1 MESNKK
7 AHVCIVIYDA
17 DGEFCKSSSGLMG
30 YEEIRERMIDAL
42 KNDRIPVIRHRGKH
56 ETVEEDNGFL
66 NDAMR
71 EKMKEMS
78 WIVSEVMKQKQHVH
92 VMNDSIVPLPMRMM
106 LDYEF
111 DGIKFHAAGNAED
124 VHKANE
130 ALLKRVFEE

>member
-1 MESNKK
+1 MESKK
-7 AHVCIVIYDA
+7 GARVTIEIYDA
-17 DGEFCKSSSGLMG
+17 DGEYCESISGLLG

-42 KNDRIPVIRHRGKH
+42 KNDGIPVIRQHGKH
-56 ETVEEDNGFL
+56 ETVEE
-66 NDAMR
+66 
-71 EKMKEMS
+71 EKKEKDFSGIAKLMTECIQD
-78 WIVSEVMKQKQHVH
+78 WGNPEEIWKVAPT
-92 VMNDSIVPLPMRMM
+92 NIVPLPMRMM

>member
-7 AHVCIVIYDA
+7 AHVSIEIYDA
-17 DGEFCKSSSGLMG
+17 DGEYCESFRGRLG

-42 KNDRIPVIRHRGKH
+42 KNDGIPVIRQRGKH
-56 ETVEEDNGFL
+56 ETVE
-66 NDAMR
+66 A
-71 EKMKEMS
+71 EKKEKDFSGVAKLMTECIQD
-78 WIVSEVMKQKQHVH
+78 WGKPKAIWNEAPTK
-92 VMNDSIVPLPMRMM
+92 IVPLPMRMM